1 MPGGVNKLPE
11 ASDQI
16 YGFCRGV
23 RVLIFSE
30 ITGKSQRLKI
40 NIFQASRA
48 KKMILGK
55 PGRLHFA
62 AVRNE
67 KTFEKIQ

>member
-1 MPGGVNKLPE
+1 LSE

-40 NIFQASRA
+40 NIFQASGCQ
-48 KKMILGK
+48 KMILDK
-55 PGRLHFA
+55 PGRPHIA